1 MELSV
6 IPKTELKVSPLCLG
20 TMMFGNPV
28 GESKAT
34 RLVHWALDAGINFI
48 DTADMYEGYNRFLG
62 SPGGI
67 SEEILG
73 KALRNRRHDSV
84 ITTKVGNPVGD
95 QDYQGTGLG
104 NSHMLHQIDQSL
116 RRLQTDYV
124 DIYEMHSADPDTPIE
139 ESIAVMDQLI
149 EHGKVRY
156 WGFSN
161 FTASQIHK
169 IVTLCDDNGW
179 RRPVVSQP
187 NLSWLM
193 RESEDAYIPT
203 CIDYDIAATPYRILE
218 AGMLTGKYQRGIP
231 VPSDSRA
238 AELPSSISIDDD
250 MFDRLESFE
259 QEAREAELEPVQY
272 AVKWVFDRRGVHSVI
287 VGGKRID
294 QLEPLIDILN

>member
-28 GESKAT
+28 EESSAT
-34 RLVHWALDAGINFI
+34 RLVHWALDAGINFM

-67 SEEILG
+67 SEEFLG

-95 QDYQGTGLG
+95 QEYQGTGLG
-104 NSHMLHQIDQSL
+104 NSHILHQIDQSL

-124 DIYEMHSADPDTPIE
+124 DIYEMHIADPDTPIE

-149 EHGKVRY
+149 DQGKVRY

-161 FTASQIHK
+161 FSASQIHK
-169 IVTLCDDNGW
+169 IVTLCDSNGW
-179 RRPVVSQP
+179 RRPV
-187 NLSWLM
+187 
-193 RESEDAYIPT
+193 AYFSCLFAIMASLQRQGSVRPCKLT
-203 CIDYDIAATPYRILE
+203 QDKSLY
-218 AGMLTGKYQRGIP
+218 LTGGRSWQSIYEFDGTGIF
-231 VPSDSRA
+231 VGS
-238 AELPSSISIDDD
+238 
-250 MFDRLESFE
+250 
-259 QEAREAELEPVQY
+259 
-272 AVKWVFDRRGVHSVI
+272 DRRFNVI
-287 VGGKRID
+287 L
-294 QLEPLIDILN
+294 QSLY